1 MDRKVN
7 SALISVTDKTGIV
20 EFATFLSGQG
30 VKLLSTG
37 GTAKVLRE
45 SGLDV
50 SDVSEVTG
58 FPEIMDGRV
67 KTLHPN
73 IHGGLL
79 GRRDLESHMDAMAEH
94 NIDPI
99 DMVIVNLYAFE
110 ATVSSGGDFA
120 SCIENIDIGGPSMIR
135 SAAKNHGDVVVITN
149 PARYGDVKAE
159 MENAG
164 GATSLELRKS
174 LAAEAFTRT
183 GEYDTAISN
192 WFNQQVKNKSSVQIS
207 EKLEINAS
215 LKQKLRYGENPHQTA
230 ALYVSDTKIPSVVN
244 ATQLQGKELSYNNIA
259 DTDAAFD
266 LVNEFD
272 APTVAIIKHANP
284 CGVATDSDLATA
296 YQKALAC
303 DPVSPFGGIFAFNRA
318 LDLATAEHLS
328 KIFAEVIIAPEID
341 DQAKALLSAKKN
353 LRVLITGTMPDKNR
367 DERFVKSVSGGFL
380 VQNRDN
386 KILGDELK
394 VVTKRA
400 PSEQE
405 LKDLTFAFTVCKHVK
420 SNAVVLAKDNTT
432 VSIGAGQMNRL
443 NSSRIA
449 GWNAK
454 KTNVAVDDA
463 TGSVLASEAFFPFAD
478 GLIAAAE
485 HGITAVIQP
494 GGSMR
499 DQEVIDAAN
508 ERDIAMVFTG
518 IRHFRH

>member
-1 MDRKVN
+1 MNRKVN

-45 SGLDV
+45 NGLNVTDV
-50 SDVSEVTG
+50 SDVTG

-73 IHGGLL
+73 VHGGLL
-79 GRRDLESHMDAMAEH
+79 GRRDLQSHMDAMNEH

-110 ATVSSGGDFA
+110 ETVSKGGDFA

-135 SAAKNHGDVVVITN
+135 SAAKNHNDVVVITN

-159 MENAG
+159 MEANSG
-164 GATSLELRKS
+164 STSLDLRKS

-192 WFNQQVKNKSSVQIS
+192 WFNGQLSESRVQS
-207 EKLEINAS
+207 LEKLKINAE
-215 LKQKLRYGENPHQTA
+215 LKQELRYGENPHQTA
-230 ALYVSDTKIPSVVN
+230 SLYVHDKKIPSVVN
-244 ATQLQGKELSYNNIA
+244 ANQLQGKELSYNNIA

-266 LVNEFD
+266 LVNEFTD
-272 APTVAIIKHANP
+272 PAVAIIKHANP
-284 CGVATDSDLATA
+284 CGVATDANLAAA
-296 YQKALAC
+296 YERALAC
-303 DPVSPFGGIFAFNRA
+303 DPVSPFGGIFAFNRT
-318 LDLATAEHLS
+318 LDSETAELLS
-328 KIFAEVIIAPEID
+328 KIFAEVIIAPELD
-341 DQAKALLSAKKN
+341 EKAKEILSAKKN
-353 LRVLITGTMPDKNR
+353 LRVLTTGAMPDRNR
-367 DERFVKSVSGGFL
+367 NERFVKSVSGGFL

-454 KTNVAVDDA
+454 ETNTAIEDA
-463 TGSVLASEAFFPFAD
+463 SGSVLASEAFFPFAD

-485 HGITAVIQP
+485 NGITAVIQP
-494 GGSMR
+494 GGSVR

-508 ERDIAMVFTG
+508 ERDLAMVFTG